1 MTTVGHYAILNS
13 DDTRSLTGR
22 DARPALEMEKSE
34 KKGWPPIEKL
44 AEKISDAEL
53 EVMRVLWEADAPLP
67 ISEIRV
73 ALQQRKGWE
82 PTTTKTLVQRLCNK
96 HALAQEKRNVFYY
109 RPLISQ
115 EEYQAW
121 ATNDLI
127 HRLYRGS
134 ARNLVAALVHSDQ
147 LSNDDIQEL
156 RDFFK
161 VEDEP

>member
-1 MTTVGHYAILNS
+1 M
-13 DDTRSLTGR
+13 
-22 DARPALEMEKSE
+22 
-34 KKGWPPIEKL
+34 EKL

-53 EVMRVLWEADAPLP
+53 EVMRVLWEAEEPLP
-67 ISEIRV
+67 ISEIRL

-82 PTTTKTLVQRLCNK
+82 PTTTKTLVQRLCSK
-96 HALAQEKRNVFYY
+96 QALAQEKRNVFYY

-127 HRLYRGS
+127 RRLYRGS
-134 ARNLVAALVHSDQ
+134 ARNLVAALVHSDR
-147 LSNDDIQEL
+147 LSNDDMQEL

-161 VEDEP
+161 VEDAP